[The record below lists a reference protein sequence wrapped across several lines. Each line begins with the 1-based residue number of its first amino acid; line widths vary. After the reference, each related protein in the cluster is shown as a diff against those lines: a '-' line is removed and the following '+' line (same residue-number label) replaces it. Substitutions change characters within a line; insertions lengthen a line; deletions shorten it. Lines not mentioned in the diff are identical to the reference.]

1 MVKPG
6 ARRAAARFVQER
18 FDVSERRAC
27 STVLANRSTV
37 RYRSRRPPDTELRRI
52 LIELAVKFPRR
63 GYRQLW
69 DRLRRR
75 GRHVNHKKVYRL
87 YREEGLQVRRRR
99 RRRIRGAP
107 RRPLPRPEG
116 LNQRWSMDFMSDFI
130 SDGRSL
136 RTLNVIDDFSSESLA
151 IEVGRSI
158 TGEQVGR
165 VLDAVAMA
173 RGYPQAIVS
182 DNGPEFTSK
191 ALDIWAYERGV
202 DLHFITPG
210 KPNENALIE
219 AFNGRFRDECLNE
232 NWFTDLAD
240 ARAKIEAWRIDYNE
254 NRGQRRYGWLTPVE
268 FAARELAALQSP
280 TAPSAPPIPMIQRE
294 TERTQNQTLT
304 VD

>member
-6 ARRAAARFVQER
+6 ARRAAARFLRER

-27 STVLANRSTV
+27 STVQANRAMV
-37 RYRSRRPPDTELRRI
+37 RYESRRPDESELRQQ
-52 LIELAVKFPRR
+52 LIDLAVEFPRR

-75 GRHVNHKKVYRL
+75 GRKVNQKKVYRL

-99 RRRIRGAP
+99 RRRLRGAP
-107 RRPLPRPEG
+107 RRPLPRPTA

-130 SDGRSL
+130 SDGRSM
-136 RTLNVIDDFSSESLA
+136 RTLNVIDDFSTESLA
-151 IEVGRSI
+151 IDVGRSI

-165 VLDAVAMA
+165 LLDAIALE
-173 RGYPQAIVS
+173 RGYPGAIVV

-191 ALDIWAYERGV
+191 ALDVWAYERGV

-219 AFNGRFRDECLNE
+219 AFNARFRDECLNE
-232 NWFTDLAD
+232 NWFTDLDD
-240 ARAKIEAWRIDYNE
+240 ARTKIEAWRIDYNE
-254 NRGQRRYGWLTPVE
+254 NRGQRKNGWLTPSE
-268 FAARELAALQSP
+268 FAARASAALQSP
-280 TAPSAPPIPMIQRE
+280 TAPSAPLMPMVKQGAQNAE
-294 TERTQNQTLT
+294 NQTLT